1 MSNIIDY
8 KKTNVLVVED
18 EPDLREILVY
28 VLQDIGYNVFE
39 AENGEVGLK
48 VCQTQKIDAIISDI
62 RMPKVDG
69 VQLLKNMREK
79 SPEIPVIFLVT
90 GFADI
95 KESEVYQLGANAF
108 INKPYDINELTQK
121 LEASLAEVVKKSS

>member
-121 LEASLAEVVKKSS
+121 LEASLVEVVKKSS